1 MSEEEKNEIE
11 EVEVDLPEQED
22 TDTGDAPE
30 EESRQEAQADTSD
43 AEQPAAQS
51 EDELD
56 NYSKN
61 VQKRIKK
68 LTEKYRQEER
78 DREEAVR
85 LAQTLREENE
95 KLKSQ
100 MQNSQQAHLTEYGAR
115 LENQLDLYKK
125 AYKDAH
131 DRGDADALFDAQQ
144 KLSQIAIEQERYRLA
159 KQQQE
164 KVTVQ
169 KEEPSASASAPVPV
183 PEQKSEQAQPAAQP
197 DPRAEEWAA
206 KNEWF
211 GQDDVMTFA
220 AFGIHKRL
228 VEEEGFDPTSDE
240 YYNEIDKQ
248 IRTEFPHK
256 FASQKNGRSGQVASA
271 DTSASR
277 KKSGRRT
284 VKLSPSQVAI
294 ANKLGVPLE
303 EYAKYVKD

>member
-11 EVEVDLPEQED
+11 EVEIDLPES
-22 TDTGDAPE
+22 E
-30 EESRQEAQADTSD
+30 EADSGEAVEAEAEPKQEAQAEPEP
-43 AEQPAAQS
+43 EQS
-51 EDELD
+51 GEELE

-95 KLKSQ
+95 KLKTQ
-100 MQNSQQAHLTEYGAR
+100 VQGSQQAHLTEYGAR
-115 LENQLDLYKK
+115 LDNQLNLARQ
-125 AYKDAH
+125 AYRDAH
-131 DRGDADALFDAQQ
+131 DRGDIDKQFEAQQ
-144 KLSQIAIEQERYRLA
+144 MMNQIAIEQERHRLA
-159 KQQQE
+159 KKQQE
-164 KVTVQ
+164 KLQVERTPEQ
-169 KEEPSASASAPVPV
+169 QAAPVQQPV
-183 PEQKSEQAQPAAQP
+183 QQERAPEP
-197 DPRAEEWAA
+197 DPRAQDWAS

-211 GQDDVMTFA
+211 GQDEVMTYA
-220 AFGIHKRL
+220 AFGIHRKL

-240 YYNEIDKQ
+240 YYNEIDRQ

-256 FASQKNGRSGQVASA
+256 FAGQKNGRSGQVASA

-277 KKSGRRT
+277 KPTGRRK

-294 ANKLGVPLE
+294 AKKLGVPLE

>member
-11 EVEVDLPEQED
+11 EVEIDLPESEEADSGEAVESQTTQEPQ
-22 TDTGDAPE
+22 AEPEQSE
-30 EESRQEAQADTSD
+30 EELE
-43 AEQPAAQS
+43 
-51 EDELD
+51 

-68 LTEKYRQEER
+68 LTEKYRKEER

-95 KLKSQ
+95 KLKTQ
-100 MQNSQQAHLTEYGAR
+100 VQGTQQAHLTEYGAR
-115 LENQLDLYKK
+115 LDNQLNLARQ
-125 AYKDAH
+125 AYRDAH
-131 DRGDADALFDAQQ
+131 DRGDIDKQFEAQQ
-144 KLSQIAIEQERYRLA
+144 MMNQIAIEQERYRLA
-159 KQQQE
+159 KNRQEKLQVERAPEQEAAPVQQPVQQE
-164 KVTVQ
+164 R
-169 KEEPSASASAPVPV
+169 AS
-183 PEQKSEQAQPAAQP
+183 EP
-197 DPRAEEWAA
+197 DPRAQDWAS

-211 GQDDVMTFA
+211 GQDEVMTYA
-220 AFGIHKRL
+220 AFGIHRKL

-240 YYNEIDKQ
+240 YYNEIDRQ

-256 FASQKNGRSGQVASA
+256 FAGQKNGRSGQVASA

-277 KKSGRRT
+277 KPQSGRRK

-294 ANKLGVPLE
+294 AKKLGVPLE

>member
-1 MSEEEKNEIE
+1 MSDEEKNEIE

-22 TDTGDAPE
+22 TDAGETSEPE
-30 EESRQEAQADTSD
+30 ERQEAQAE
-43 AEQPAAQS
+43 AETAEPAAQS
-51 EDELD
+51 EDELE

-95 KLKSQ
+95 KLKTQ
-100 MQNSQQAHLTEYGAR
+100 VQGSQQAHLTEYGAR
-115 LENQLDLYKK
+115 LDHQQNLAKQ
-125 AYKDAH
+125 AYRDAH
-131 DRGDADALFDAQQ
+131 DRGDVDKMFEAQEM
-144 KLSQIAIEQERYRLA
+144 LSKISIEQERYRLA

-164 KVTVQ
+164 RVQ
-169 KEEPSASASAPVPV
+169 VQRTEEPAPVQQPV
-183 PEQKSEQAQPAAQP
+183 QRQQEAAPEP
-197 DPRAEEWAA
+197 DPRAQDWAT

-211 GQDDVMTFA
+211 GQDEVMTYA
-220 AFGIHKRL
+220 AFGIHRKL

-240 YYNEIDKQ
+240 YYNEIDRQ

-256 FASQKNGRSGQVASA
+256 FAGQKGRSGQVASA

-277 KKSGRRT
+277 KKPGRRT

-294 ANKLGVPLE
+294 AKKLGVPLE

>member
-1 MSEEEKNEIE
+1 MSEEDVKNEIE

-22 TDTGDAPE
+22 TSSGDASGA
-30 EESRQEAQADTSD
+30 ESQKSASADTSD

-51 EDELD
+51 EDELE

-85 LAQTLREENE
+85 LAQKLREENE
-95 KLKSQ
+95 QLKSQ
-100 MQNSQQAHLTEYGAR
+100 MQNSQQGYLTEYGAR
-115 LENQLDLYKK
+115 LDNQLNLAKQ

-131 DRGDADALFDAQQ
+131 DRGDVDKMFEAQQ
-144 KLSQIAIEQERYRLA
+144 ALSKISIEQERYRLA
-159 KQQQE
+159 KAQQE
-164 KVTVQ
+164 KLNVQ
-169 KEEPSASASAPVPV
+169 RAPEEQPVQQPV
-183 PEQKSEQAQPAAQP
+183 QQPAAPEP
-197 DPRAEEWAA
+197 DPRAQEWAS

-211 GQDDVMTFA
+211 GQDEVMTYA
-220 AFGIHKRL
+220 AFGIHRKL

-240 YYNEIDKQ
+240 YYDEIDK
-248 IRTEFPHK
+248 RMAVEFPQK
-256 FASQKNGRSGQVASA
+256 FGGQKSGRSAQVASA

-277 KKSGRRT
+277 KRSGRRT

-294 ANKLGVPLE
+294 AKKLGVPLE

>member
-11 EVEVDLPEQED
+11 EVEIDLPEQEG
-22 TDTGDAPE
+22 TDTGDSPE
-30 EESRQEAQADTSD
+30 TENKQEARADTSET
-43 AEQPAAQS
+43 EQPAAQS
-51 EDELD
+51 EDEVE

-85 LAQTLREENE
+85 LAQKLREENE
-95 KLKSQ
+95 TLKTQ
-100 MQNSQQAHLTEYGAR
+100 MQSSQQAHLTEYGQR
-115 LENQLDLYKK
+115 LDNQQNLAKQ
-125 AYKDAH
+125 AYRDAH
-131 DRGDADALFDAQQ
+131 DRGDVDKMMEAQEM
-144 KLSQIAIEQERYRLA
+144 LSKISIEQERYRLA

-164 KVTVQ
+164 RVQ
-169 KEEPSASASAPVPV
+169 VQRAPEQQAAPVQQPV
-183 PEQKSEQAQPAAQP
+183 QQERAPEP
-197 DPRAEEWAA
+197 DPRAQDWAS

-211 GQDDVMTFA
+211 GQDEVMTYA
-220 AFGIHKRL
+220 AFGIHRKL

-240 YYNEIDKQ
+240 YYNEIDRQ

-256 FASQKNGRSGQVASA
+256 FAGQKGRSGQVASA

-277 KKSGRRT
+277 KPTGRRK

-294 ANKLGVPLE
+294 AKKLGVPLE

>member
-1 MSEEEKNEIE
+1 MSEEDVKNEIE

-22 TDTGDAPE
+22 TSSGDASGA
-30 EESRQEAQADTSD
+30 ESQKSAPTDTSD

-51 EDELD
+51 EDELE

-85 LAQTLREENE
+85 LAQKLREENE
-95 KLKSQ
+95 QLKSQ
-100 MQNSQQAHLTEYGAR
+100 MQNSQQGYLTEYGAR
-115 LENQLDLYKK
+115 LDNQLNLAKQ

-131 DRGDADALFDAQQ
+131 DRGDVDKMFEAQQ
-144 KLSQIAIEQERYRLA
+144 ALSKISIEQERYRLA
-159 KQQQE
+159 KAQQE
-164 KVTVQ
+164 KLNVQ
-169 KEEPSASASAPVPV
+169 RAPEEQPVQQPVQQSQQQAAP
-183 PEQKSEQAQPAAQP
+183 EP
-197 DPRAEEWAA
+197 DPRAQEWAS

-211 GQDDVMTFA
+211 GQDEVMTYA
-220 AFGIHKRL
+220 AFGIHRKL

-240 YYNEIDKQ
+240 YYDEIDK
-248 IRTEFPHK
+248 RMAVEFPQK
-256 FASQKNGRSGQVASA
+256 FGGQKSGRSAQVASA

-277 KKSGRRT
+277 KRSGRRT

-294 ANKLGVPLE
+294 AKKLGVPLE

>member
-1 MSEEEKNEIE
+1 MSEEDLKPENE
-11 EVEVDLPEQED
+11 EVEIDL
-22 TDTGDAPE
+22 G
-30 EESRQEAQADTSD
+30 EESGDTEGSSATSTESAGQDKSTRESGADESGD
-43 AEQPAAQS
+43 GG
-51 EDELD
+51 DELD
-56 NYSKN
+56 NYSKG

-100 MQNSQQAHLTEYGAR
+100 MQNSQQGYLTEYGAR
-115 LENQLDLYKK
+115 LENQLNLAKQ

-131 DRGDADALFDAQQ
+131 DRGDVDKMFDAQQ
-144 KLSQIAIEQERYRLA
+144 VLSKISIEQERYRLA
-159 KQQQE
+159 KAQQERLQVQREPEAAAAPQVQQTQQQ
-164 KVTVQ
+164 
-169 KEEPSASASAPVPV
+169 AAP
-183 PEQKSEQAQPAAQP
+183 KP
-197 DPRAEEWAA
+197 DPKAESWAE

-211 GQDDVMTFA
+211 GQDEVMTYA
-220 AFGIHKRL
+220 AFGIHRKL

-240 YYNEIDKQ
+240 YYNEID
-248 IRTEFPHK
+248 RRMASEFPHK
-256 FASQKNGRSGQVASA
+256 FGGQKSGRSGQVASV

-277 KKSGRRT
+277 KKPGRRT

-294 ANKLGVPLE
+294 AKKLGVPLE